1 MAEKKK
7 KKIEPYEN
15 VKELNWEETEIQD
28 TGLEDVP
35 ASWTVLDQL
44 AQHLFQVEPEIRNNN
59 PVWHWALCD
68 DHCTFVF
75 RDGRKVV
82 INL

>member
-7 KKIEPYEN
+7 KKIEPYES
-15 VKELNWEETEIQD
+15 VKELNWEETEIRD

-44 AQHLFQVEPEIRNNN
+44 AQHLFQVAPEIRNNN

-75 RDGRKVV
+75 RDGRKVT